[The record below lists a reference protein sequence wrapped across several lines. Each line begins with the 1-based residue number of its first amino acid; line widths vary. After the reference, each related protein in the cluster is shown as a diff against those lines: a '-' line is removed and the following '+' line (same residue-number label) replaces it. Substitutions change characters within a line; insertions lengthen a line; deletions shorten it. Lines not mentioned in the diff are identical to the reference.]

1 MLKATSF
8 NDIAIVTVKEI
19 DYNIHT
25 MYIIRDKVINIL
37 RNVDLTEKKNHI
49 KHKNLLSHIKM
60 VKEIIMCDD
69 IELGTH
75 KFHRY
80 KSPIF

>member
-8 NDIAIVTVKEI
+8 NDIAIVTVKET

-37 RNVDLTEKKNHI
+37 RNVVLTEKTKP
-49 KHKNLLSHIKM
+49 
-60 VKEIIMCDD
+60 
-69 IELGTH
+69 
-75 KFHRY
+75 Y
-80 KSPIF
+80 KT